1 LQNLYESSETIET
14 AVVRP
19 IGVDVVI
26 RNEESVNLKS
36 GFIKL
41 NEGFAVEA
49 GGCLNAEIEP
59 CE

>member
-1 LQNLYESSETIET
+1 LQNLYESSQTIET
-14 AVVRP
+14 AVG
-19 IGVDVVI
+19 IDVVI
-26 RNEESVNLKS
+26 RNGESVNMKS

-41 NEGFAVEA
+41 NEGFAIET